1 MHKNLRQKY
10 DLDDRHPA
18 FPRYDRNLNVKDK
31 DKENKK
37 TTCFIGTVLFTI
49 TLLNTFYVGIVLYFY
64 NKYIHETFL
73 NDPQDIDNTYNRM
86 KHLIDYSCSH
96 IPNIDC

>member
-10 DLDDRHPA
+10 DLDDTHPA
-18 FPRYDRNLNVKDK
+18 FPRYDRNLNIDK

-37 TTCFIGTVLFTI
+37 TTCFIRTALCSI

-86 KHLIDYSCSH
+86 KHLIDYSCLH
-96 IPNIDC
+96 IPDINC